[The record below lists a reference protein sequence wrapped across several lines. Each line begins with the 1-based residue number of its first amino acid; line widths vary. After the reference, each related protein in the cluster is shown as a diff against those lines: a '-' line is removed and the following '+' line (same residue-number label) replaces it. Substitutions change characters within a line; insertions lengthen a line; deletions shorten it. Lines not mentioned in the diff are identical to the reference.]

1 MIYINGTSGFI
12 AGNLIKAF
20 PKESITSLSRRIP
33 DHILSRGDIF
43 IQMASPSDKF
53 DFENKEET
61 ITSMLDDVYHNIDI
75 VKKCNGI
82 FIFASSEAI
91 YEDNNTYGA
100 FKIAI
105 MRYLKHSNIQYINLI
120 IPRVYGKDR
129 PKGLMKQI
137 KLKTIPEQDL
147 NKVIKFIDIEDF
159 VKVLKQKIDNYISY
173 LYRDITFD
181 TTNKMTIKEIKEFYK
196 FE

>member
-20 PKESITSLSRRIP
+20 PKETITSLPRKIP
-33 DHILSRGDIF
+33 EHTLSRGDIF

-82 FIFASSEAI
+82 FISFI
-91 YEDNNTYGA
+91 YRPEVFQRIHAKNY
-100 FKIAI
+100 
-105 MRYLKHSNIQYINLI
+105 R
-120 IPRVYGKDR
+120 IPR
-129 PKGLMKQI
+129 
-137 KLKTIPEQDL
+137 
-147 NKVIKFIDIEDF
+147 
-159 VKVLKQKIDNYISY
+159 
-173 LYRDITFD
+173 
-181 TTNKMTIKEIKEFYK
+181 
-196 FE
+196 